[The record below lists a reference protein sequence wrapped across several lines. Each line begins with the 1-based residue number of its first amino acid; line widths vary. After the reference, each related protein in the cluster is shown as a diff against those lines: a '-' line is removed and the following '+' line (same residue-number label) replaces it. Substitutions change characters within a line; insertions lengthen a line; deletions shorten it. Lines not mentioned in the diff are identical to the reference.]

1 MPITRRQLTRVE
13 MAEYFVRAQEMRAA
27 GIDMNIPQ
35 KWGHQAAEEQ
45 KKSVILEIEQKGGIH
60 DNLIFEMESGGVGC
74 VIDLVITNQTCRP
87 IYCVKVELR
96 TPWEDDFFE
105 WLPATRI
112 DVKIKEKR
120 YSSYQAYRFP
130 GRLGLEYP
138 YKEVINHSL
147 LDRGSLQP
155 KHPCRG
161 LLLATGGLMPAYLQ
175 HGQWQEVTLAILCA
189 DHSVYTEK
197 IVLWTER
204 LLSRRKPIK
213 RRNNLPKGSEDGGA
227 LNRAPTMPGEGT
239 VQDREFLWS
248 LQLRTNEG

>member
-13 MAEYFVRAQEMRAA
+13 MAEYFVRAQEMRSA
-27 GIDMNIPQ
+27 GIDMIIPQ
-35 KWGHQAAEEQ
+35 KWGRQAAEEQ

-74 VIDLVITNQTCRP
+74 VIDLAITNQTCRP

-213 RRNNLPKGSEDGGA
+213 TRNTLFDDLREWRSESS
-227 LNRAPTMPGEGT
+227 PGT
-239 VQDREFLWS
+239 A
-248 LQLRTNEG
+248 RTK